1 MPHWHLSCAQD
12 LRCKIK
18 KSSLDIGGNMERRL
32 ENIVDNFE
40 CIGAVLDDENEPL
53 ASDSDRSE
61 ER

>member
-1 MPHWHLSCAQD
+1 
-12 LRCKIK
+12 
-18 KSSLDIGGNMERRL
+18 MERRL

-53 ASDSDRSE
+53 GSDSDRSE